1 MPNYILF
8 YIYCLTDAH
17 NIDYKQ

>member
-1 MPNYILF
+1 MLNYILF